1 MNKKTHILLAEDETA
16 LGQILKESLE
26 TRDFVVQLCHNGE
39 EAFELYQANQPD
51 VLVLDVMMP
60 KKDGFTLA
68 QQIRKNDDDTP
79 IIFLTAKS
87 QPHDVVMGFNTG
99 GNDYLKKP
107 FSIEELIV
115 RIKNLLNNRK
125 TPNKNND
132 ILIGHYM
139 FSPKNQTLQYREEK
153 KETLTSRESQLL
165 LYLARHKNDTID
177 RNVVLAQLWGNSDFY
192 SARSMDVFISKL
204 RKRLSKDKSIKIL
217 NVRGVG
223 YKLVV

>member
-1 MNKKTHILLAEDETA
+1 MNKKASILLAEDEIT

-26 TRDFVVQLCHNGE
+26 TRDFAVQLCHNGE
-39 EAFELYQANQPD
+39 EAYQLYQTTRPD

-68 QQIRKNDDDTP
+68 QQIRKSDDETP

-87 QPHDVVMGFNTG
+87 QTHDVVMGFNTG

-125 TPNKNND
+125 ASNKNNE
-132 ILIGHYM
+132 ILIGRYK
-139 FSPKNQTLQYREEK
+139 FNPKKQTLQYREEK
-153 KETLTSRESQLL
+153 KESLTSRESQLL
-165 LYLARHKNDTID
+165 SHLARHKNDTIN
-177 RNVVLAQLWGNSDFY
+177 RNVVLDQLWGNSDFY

-204 RKRLSKDKSIKIL
+204 RKRLSKDTSVKIV
-217 NVRGVG
+217 NIRGVG